1 MIWCDYKF
9 YACVEKKGD
18 GFQCR
23 KRKRDALHAASVP
36 NNWNTTGV
44 LSGGGCK
51 TTGGTK
57 RYTSYEAE
65 EKSHNNVRC
74 TIIVGIHRTTRLIW
88 LAELW
93 QNVGSSNLSA
103 AIFSPWSSFDT
114 LSAKPANMVR
124 NLLVRKDSQF
134 DCRFPRLQKLN
145 FLQHWRWSSVITS
158 KLTFISIF
166 YYTAFRPY
174 TMLHR
179 EEEEFDGFGPGTS
192 T

>member
-1 MIWCDYKF
+1 MRALRRRGMDSSAANANAMLCTLQ
-9 YACVEKKGD
+9 AC
-18 GFQCR
+18 Q
-23 KRKRDALHAASVP
+23 
-36 NNWNTTGV
+36 TTETRPVYWAVGV
-44 LSGGGCK
+44 AKQQEGQK
-51 TTGGTK
+51 D
-57 RYTSYEAE
+57 TSYEAE

-145 FLQHWRWSSVITS
+145 FLHLSRRSSVITS